1 MAAVTGAVIGG
12 LSAAGGIYQ
21 AIEGAQQ
28 ARDAQN
34 ALNDLPI
41 PNLQNSYDDMR
52 VSQLGANL
60 QREEGARQFATS
72 VDALRSGGIR
82 GIVGGLGQVNA
93 QQNLINRQIAA
104 NLDEQQKN
112 IDFARAGDQSVIRA
126 MKEQRYQSDVAAL
139 SSQISAGNQM
149 KMQGI
154 KGAMQ
159 GAASGVQ
166 MYQQGKYMDALTN
179 ATKAGGLTTLSVPAS
194 RGLIGMS
201 GAQIGSAMDLSALS
215 SRSDGSQ
222 FNPGGQGMFG
232 TPNPYTSA
240 NPFGTPRVDMY
251 GNIIR

>member
-28 ARDAQN
+28 ARDAKN

-41 PNLQNSYDDMR
+41 PNLENSYDDLK

-112 IDFARAGDQSVIRA
+112 IDFARAQDKSVIRA

-139 SSQISAGNQM
+139 SSQITAGDQM

-159 GAASGVQ
+159 GLSSGVQ
-166 MYQQGKYMDALTN
+166 MYQAADYQERYLDALN
-179 ATKAGGLTTLSVPAS
+179 KGLLKPTTINNVTLPK
-194 RGLIGMS
+194 
-201 GAQIGSAMDLSALS
+201 
-215 SRSDGSQ
+215 
-222 FNPGGQGMFG
+222 
-232 TPNPYTSA
+232 
-240 NPFGTPRVDMY
+240 
-251 GNIIR
+251 